1 MSLLI
6 KDTTREERAKIVA
19 QSLGNGCGS
28 CDGCGACGSADMY
41 DDYIEGRKELAQI
54 NAEYR
59 ARLMPSTGPAT
70 FPTQGRSAYRT
81 AAARRG
87 TEKRETGHVQSL
99 PQSAKY
105 ETALRMI

>member
-19 QSLGNGCGS
+19 H
-28 CDGCGACGSADMY
+28 CGSADMY

-59 ARLMPSTGPAT
+59 ARYVSDAGPERI
-70 FPTQGRSAYRT
+70 PDRSCPEGY
-81 AAARRG
+81 
-87 TEKRETGHVQSL
+87 
-99 PQSAKY
+99 
-105 ETALRMI
+105 

>member
-41 DDYIEGRKELAQI
+41 DDYIEGRKGLAQI

-59 ARLMPSTGPAT
+59 ARYVSDAGPERI
-70 FPTQGRSAYRT
+70 PDRSCPEGY
-81 AAARRG
+81 
-87 TEKRETGHVQSL
+87 
-99 PQSAKY
+99 
-105 ETALRMI
+105 